1 MTPEEMNKNIITS
14 ILIVGLSSAWG
25 QDLSPKYIELAQKI
39 HKDMNHEYVICMKVA
54 ENRENL
60 ALKKSYNAIDIT
72 KMPSKIN
79 HLNTKTVLGYPVSA
93 GEVFDMDAIVIS
105 TKKEDQEEC
114 KKLIPTVEEM
124 ANEIERQSLLMKIAK
139 YAN

>member
-1 MTPEEMNKNIITS
+1 
-14 ILIVGLSSAWG
+14 
-25 QDLSPKYIELAQKI
+25 
-39 HKDMNHEYVICMKVA
+39 MNHEYEICMKVA